1 MDRSIADFYDGQSI
15 FITGGT
21 GFLGKVLVEKLL
33 YSFSGISKIYLLMR
47 QKCDA
52 DIHKSLQDMLEK
64 PVFLRLRNERPKSLN
79 KIIPIIGDISEPKLG
94 INEEDEQMLIEN
106 VSIVFH
112 AAATVRFNEPLKIA
126 VNINVLGTLRV
137 LDLCQRM
144 RNKKAFVHVST
155 AYSNVN
161 RKFVEEVIYPAPATL
176 EEVEN
181 LIKAGITKD
190 EVQRLIST
198 KGRKNTYLFTKAI
211 AESMVAQNHD
221 TIPTIIVRPSVITSS
236 KVEPIVGWIDSW
248 LGASS
253 LTNAIAKGLNRV
265 ILGHP
270 NNCVDLIPVDYVSNL
285 IVVAAAKGTRS
296 EDVAVYGS
304 CTSEINPITMKS
316 LIDMCITETVKHKFN
331 DLPMPFCF
339 YTRSKW
345 LVTTITFLIQIIPA
359 YIADMFL
366 WIIGKRKRYLKLQTT
381 VTLVRDTLENF
392 TNNSW
397 VISAAKSTALYKSL
411 SPSEREQFP
420 FDPADIDWKEYIP
433 SYCAGLGVKI
443 YDFGGKQATWCTKAA
458 LRAFCVSS
466 RLMCSSCLL
475 LV

>member
-1 MDRSIADFYDGQSI
+1 MDRSIEDFYDGQSI

-47 QKCDA
+47 QKRDA

-64 PVFLRLRNERPKSLN
+64 PIFLRLRNERPQSLN
-79 KIIPIIGDISEPKLG
+79 KMIPIIGDISEPKLG
-94 INEEDEQMLIEN
+94 INEADEKMLIEN

-144 RNKKAFVHVST
+144 RNKKAFVYVST
-155 AYSNVN
+155 AFSNVN
-161 RKFVEEVIYPAPATL
+161 RKFIEEVIYPAPASL

-190 EVQRLIST
+190 EVQRLI
-198 KGRKNTYLFTKAI
+198 KERINTYLFSKAI

-221 TIPTIIVRPSVITSS
+221 TIPKIIVRPSIITSS
-236 KVEPIVGWIDSW
+236 KVEPLVGWIDTC
-248 LGASS
+248 LGVPS
-253 LTNAIAKGLNRV
+253 LMIAIGKGLNRV
-265 ILGHP
+265 LLGNP

-316 LIDMCITETVKHKFN
+316 LIDMCITETVKHKWN

-345 LVTTITFLIQIIPA
+345 LVTTITFLLQIIPA

-366 WIIGKRKRYLKLQTT
+366 WIIGKRKRYLKLQSS
-381 VTLVRDTLENF
+381 VTLVRNALEKC

-397 VISAAKSTALYKSL
+397 VISAAKSRALYHSL

-433 SYCAGLGVKI
+433 SYCAAI
-443 YDFGGKQATWCTKAA
+443 GKFWLNK
-458 LRAFCVSS
+458 
-466 RLMCSSCLL
+466 
-475 LV
+475 

>member
-64 PVFLRLRNERPKSLN
+64 PLWHVFLRLRNEKPQSLN

-94 INEEDEQMLIEN
+94 INEADEKMLIEN

-112 AAATVRFNEPLKIA
+112 AAAT
-126 VNINVLGTLRV
+126 
-137 LDLCQRM
+137 
-144 RNKKAFVHVST
+144 AFVYVST
-155 AYSNVN
+155 AFSNVN
-161 RKFVEEVIYPAPATL
+161 RKFIEEVIYPAPASL

-198 KGRKNTYLFTKAI
+198 KERINTYLFSKAI

-221 TIPTIIVRPSVITSS
+221 TIPKIIVRPSIITSS
-236 KVEPIVGWIDSW
+236 KVEPLVGWIDTC
-248 LGASS
+248 LGVPS
-253 LTNAIAKGLNRV
+253 LMIAIGKGLNRV
-265 ILGHP
+265 LLGNP

-316 LIDMCITETVKHKFN
+316 LIDMCITETVKHKWN

-366 WIIGKRKRYLKLQTT
+366 WIIGKRKRYLKLQST
-381 VTLVRDTLENF
+381 VTLVRNALENC

-397 VISAAKSTALYKSL
+397 VISAAKSRALYHSL

-433 SYCAGLGVKI
+433 SYCAAI
-443 YDFGGKQATWCTKAA
+443 GKFWLNK
-458 LRAFCVSS
+458 
-466 RLMCSSCLL
+466 
-475 LV
+475 